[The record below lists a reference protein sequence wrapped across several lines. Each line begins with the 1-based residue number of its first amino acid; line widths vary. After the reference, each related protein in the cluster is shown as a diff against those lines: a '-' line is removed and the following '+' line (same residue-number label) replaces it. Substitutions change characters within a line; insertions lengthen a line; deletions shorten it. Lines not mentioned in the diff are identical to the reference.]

1 MKSKLLVSIVL
12 SVTFILMTASSY
24 YDYFSLSHEREYR
37 FQNFEGIRLGGA
49 FKVEIRQAEEFS
61 VTAKGK
67 KENLENLQFEVVNGI
82 LIASCSPGNSSSQ
95 ETILEITMPVLK
107 SADLHGA
114 TSSII
119 TGFSEGSE
127 NINLRISG
135 TSRVVTDVDCNVLD
149 FKIEGDSVLVF
160 KEHLK
165 DSESAIKRSSRL
177 LGRGGNCEYSYH
189 RVGWI

>member
-1 MKSKLLVSIVL
+1 MKNKLLVSIVL
-12 SVTFILMTASSY
+12 SVSFILMTATSCF
-24 YDYFSLSHEREYR
+24 DHFSLAHEKEYG

-61 VTAKGK
+61 VKAKGK
-67 KENLENLQFEVVNGI
+67 KENLENLQFEVINGI
-82 LIASCSPGNSSSQ
+82 LMASCSPGNINSQ

-119 TGFSEGSE
+119 TGFNEGRE
-127 NINLRISG
+127 NITLRISG
-135 TSRVVTDVDCNVLD
+135 SSRVVTDVDCNSLD
-149 FKIEGDSVLVF
+149 FKIEGDSSIVF

-165 DSESAIKRSSRL
+165 DSESAVKRGSRL